1 MFAFKGKDKNKN
13 NMFNIFINIFVT
25 RFFILALFSFL
36 LYLKPDFLNF
46 ILHTN
51 LGNLLLIIGLTSIWF
66 INKKLSVSLGLSLGV
81 SLGVSLAIGLGL
93 IFIIYLI
100 IKNRKDNRKKEGFND
115 KPWSQYTIDTFK
127 EFQAV
132 SHPDIKYDIHTIQKQ
147 ATEEEVQEL
156 IQTGKWP
163 WSEEI
168 QKIYKSAIYGTSNI
182 SIDPGIAL
190 SNAQSIY
197 NETAIK
203 QILSWGT
210 KEGTF
215 LISGAVIGHPENMP
229 ENINNLLRCGT
240 SKDDSSSSVMQ
251 KTEYLGYNGIN
262 SSMDKRVTDVSNSDI
277 PKLVTGF
284 SFINDECNPCLPL
297 NDNPDYSCPFKLDT
311 GNGTEVSDVWKILW
325 NLST

>member
-66 INKKLSVSLGLSLGV
+66 INKKLSVSLGV
-81 SLGVSLAIGLGL
+81 SLGVSLAIGLVL

-100 IKNRKDNRKKEGFND
+100 INNRKDDRKKEGFND
-115 KPWSQYTIDTFK
+115 KPWSEKIIDDFK

-132 SHPDIKYDIHTIQKQ
+132 THPDIKYDINIIQKQ

-168 QKIYKSAIYGTSNI
+168 QNIYKSAIYGTSNI

-190 SNAQSIY
+190 SNAQTIY

-215 LISGAVIGHPENMP
+215 LINGAIIGHPENMP
-229 ENINNLLRCGT
+229 ENINNYLRCGT
-240 SKDDSSSSVMQ
+240 SKDGSSTIMQ

-262 SSMDKRVTDVSNSDI
+262 SSMDKRITDVSNSDI

-284 SFINDECNPCLPL
+284 SFINSECNPCLPL

-311 GNGTEVSDVWKILW
+311 GNGTEVSDIWKILW

>member
-1 MFAFKGKDKNKN
+1 M
-13 NMFNIFINIFVT
+13 
-25 RFFILALFSFL
+25 
-36 LYLKPDFLNF
+36 
-46 ILHTN
+46 
-51 LGNLLLIIGLTSIWF
+51 
-66 INKKLSVSLGLSLGV
+66 
-81 SLGVSLAIGLGL
+81 
-93 IFIIYLI
+93 
-100 IKNRKDNRKKEGFND
+100 KEGFND